1 MAQIAEKDLQQV
13 VVRMPSALHAA
24 IKERADQDERSMAQ
38 TIRHA
43 LRLYLRS
50 GDER

>member
-1 MAQIAEKDLQQV
+1 MAETAEKDLQQV
-13 VVRMPSALHAA
+13 VVRMPSTLHAA

-43 LRLYLRS
+43 LKVYLGRPP
-50 GDER
+50 E